1 MLLKNN
7 IKSVPISVKK
17 PKANAIVERLHQTI
31 STMIAITIQEN
42 PPRAFDTA
50 FELIHRENVWQH
62 SLHSEPRCIPP

>member
-50 FELIHRENVWQH
+50 FELWQH
-62 SLHSEPRCIPP
+62 SLHSEPQCIPP